1 MPKSWEALQ
10 IFGTPLS
17 QMQVED
23 FSTPEIVDQI
33 GLDEL
38 LKNKE
43 SSGRDK
49 DTADIPTIK
58 QLLGKAKT
66 SL

>member
-1 MPKSWEALQ
+1 MR
-10 IFGTPLS
+10 
-17 QMQVED
+17 VED

-43 SSGRDK
+43 SSGGDK